1 MSVTAQQVAIV
12 TGAGR
17 GIGQAVAQR
26 LAQLG
31 WDLGLTARSADE
43 LEVTAELVRSAGARE
58 LTMAGDVSKPEHV
71 EWLCAAVEQGLGQPG
86 LLVNNAAIA
95 GEYHGVIGS
104 DPDLWWQVQEVNVRG
119 PYLMCRRLAPGMIE
133 SAAGYIINI
142 NSLDCSRAAAG
153 GSPAYSVSKTALRRL
168 TEALAIDLEGT
179 GVVVFDLS
187 PGLVR
192 TAMGGSRP
200 DAAEIAP
207 EVWMPPSVSA
217 DKIEALVSGRYDA
230 LRGRFLHAKDDLDA
244 VLVAVPDV
252 ADARMLRL
260 LPFGST
266 DTVFAYGALAGHRP
280 AR

>member
-1 MSVTAQQVAIV
+1 MSLTADRVAIV

-17 GIGQAVAQR
+17 GIGQVVAQR

-31 WDLGLTARSADE
+31 WDVGLTARSADE

-58 LTMAGDVSKPEHV
+58 LTMAGDVSKPGDV
-71 EWLCAAVEQGLGQPG
+71 ERFCAAVEQGLGQPR

-95 GEYHGVIGS
+95 GEYGGVVGS

-119 PYLMCRRLAPGMIE
+119 PYLMCRRLAPAMIE
-133 SAAGYIINI
+133 HAAGYIINI
-142 NSLDCSRAAAG
+142 NSLDCARASAG

-168 TEALAIDLEGT
+168 TEALAVDLEAT

-200 DAAEIAP
+200 DAAQIAP
-207 EVWMPPSVSA
+207 EVWMPPSAAA

-230 LRGRFLHAKDDLDA
+230 LCGRFLHAKDDLDA
-244 VLVAVPDV
+244 LLITVPGV

-260 LPFGST
+260 LPADST
-266 DTVFAYGALAGHRP
+266 DTLFAYGALAGHRP

>member
-1 MSVTAQQVAIV
+1 MSPIAEQVAIV

-17 GIGQAVAQR
+17 GIGQIVAQR

-31 WDLGLTARSADE
+31 WDVGLTARSADE

-71 EWLCAAVEQGLGQPG
+71 ERFCAAVEQGLGQPG

-104 DPDLWWQVQEVNVRG
+104 DPDVWWQVQEVNVRG
-119 PYLMCRRLAPGMIE
+119 PYLMCRRLAPAMIE
-133 SAAGYIINI
+133 HAAGYIINI

-168 TEALAIDLEGT
+168 TEALAVDLEGT

-200 DAAEIAP
+200 DAAEIGP
-207 EVWMPPSVSA
+207 EVWMPPSVAA

-230 LRGRFLHAKDDLDA
+230 LSGRFLHAKDDLDA
-244 VLVAVPDV
+244 VLVAAPGL

-260 LPFGST
+260 VPFGST

>member
-1 MSVTAQQVAIV
+1 MSPIAKQVAIV

-17 GIGQAVAQR
+17 GIGQVVAQR

-31 WDLGLTARSADE
+31 WDVGLTARSADE

-58 LTMAGDVSKPEHV
+58 LTIVGDVSKPEHV
-71 EWLCAAVEQGLGQPG
+71 ERFCAAVEQGLGQPG
-86 LLVNNAAIA
+86 LLVNNAGIA

-104 DPDLWWQVQEVNVRG
+104 DPDLWWQVQEVNVRA
-119 PYLMCRRLAPGMIE
+119 PYLMCRRLAPAMIE
-133 SAAGYIINI
+133 HAAGYIINI

-200 DAAEIAP
+200 DAAEIAA
-207 EVWMPPSVSA
+207 EVWMPPSVAA

-244 VLVAVPDV
+244 VLAAVPGV